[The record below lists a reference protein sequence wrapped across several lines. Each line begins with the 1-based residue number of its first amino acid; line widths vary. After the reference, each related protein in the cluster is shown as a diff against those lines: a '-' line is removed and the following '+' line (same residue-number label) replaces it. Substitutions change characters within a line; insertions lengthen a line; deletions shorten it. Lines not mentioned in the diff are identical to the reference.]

1 MKKLIIAAA
10 IVCAA
15 AFAQAAALNWGSVGV
30 QITGD
35 FETGEG
41 SFAVGFTAFLIN
53 AEAYDQAAVWA
64 GMKSATDVNAYL
76 SGVSVGGGVKTGA
89 DGDFKG
95 SFDIG
100 GATAYN
106 AFLVILDGDQRYAFV
121 SDTYAAE
128 INTVQAVIRYDGE
141 GYVNALDYTTAG
153 QAGSNWQ
160 AIPEPTSGL
169 LLLLGVAG
177 LALKRKRA

>member
-1 MKKLIIAAA
+1 MKKLITAAA

-15 AFAQAAALNWGSVGV
+15 TFAQAAALDWGSAGV

-35 FETGEG
+35 FDTGDG
-41 SFAVGFTAFLIN
+41 DFAVGYMAFLIN

-76 SGVSVGGGVKTGA
+76 SGVSVGGGVKIGSG
-89 DGDFKG
+89 GDFRG

-100 GATAYN
+100 DATAYN
-106 AFLVILDGDQRYAFV
+106 AFLVILDGDRKYAFV
-121 SDTYAAE
+121 SDTYAATV
-128 INTVQAVIRYDGE
+128 NTVGGAFDYDGE